1 MADLLISESAE
12 SYTGYGL
19 FLDRC
24 CKALA
29 VLSGVTL
36 TLMAFM
42 SLWSIGGRTL
52 FDKALVG
59 DYELVQIMTA
69 AAVGLALPYANWIG
83 GHVIVDFFTAKA
95 PVKTNAALDSL
106 AYLVMA
112 FFSFLLGWRLMLG
125 MLDLRSNMDASML
138 LSIPTWWG
146 YLPLI
151 PGFVLLGL
159 TSLYKLQLNL
169 RKIAS

>member
-1 MADLLISESAE
+1 MADLLISESGE
-12 SYTGYGL
+12 RYTGYGL

-112 FFSFLLGWRLMLG
+112 FFSFLLAWRLLLG

>member
-1 MADLLISESAE
+1 MADLLISESGE
-12 SYTGYGL
+12 RYTGYGL

-29 VLSGVTL
+29 VMSGVTL

-112 FFSFLLGWRLMLG
+112 FFSFLLAWRLMLG

-169 RKIAS
+169 RKIAP

>member
-1 MADLLISESAE
+1 VADLLITESTE
-12 SYTGYGL
+12 RYTGYGL
-19 FLDRC
+19 FLDQC
-24 CKALA
+24 CKVMA
-29 VLSGVTL
+29 VLAGMVL

-42 SLWSIGGRTL
+42 SLWSIGGRAV

-69 AAVGLALPYANWIG
+69 TAVALALPYANWIG
-83 GHVIVDFFTAKA
+83 AHVIVDFFTAKA
-95 PVKTNAALDSL
+95 PVKANAMLDAV
-106 AYLVMA
+106 AYLVMGL
-112 FFSFLLGWRLMLG
+112 FSFLLAWRLLLG
-125 MLDLRSNMDASML
+125 LLDLRVNMDASML

-159 TSLYKLQLNL
+159 TSLYKLQANL
-169 RKIAS
+169 RKVAL

>member
-1 MADLLISESAE
+1 VADLLITETKE
-12 SYTGYGL
+12 TYTGYGL

-29 VLSGVTL
+29 VLAGLTL

-52 FDKALVG
+52 MDKSLVG
-59 DYELVQIMTA
+59 DFELVQIMTA
-69 AAVGLALPYANWIG
+69 AAVAMALPYANWIG
-83 GHVIVDFFTAKA
+83 AHVIVDFFTAKA
-95 PVKTNAALDSL
+95 SVRSNALMDGL
-106 AYLVMA
+106 AYLLMTV
-112 FFSFLLGWRLMLG
+112 FSFVLAWRLLLG
-125 MLDLRSNMDASML
+125 MLDLRANQDASML

-146 YLPLI
+146 YMPLL

-159 TSLYKLQLNL
+159 TSLYKLQANL
-169 RKIAS
+169 LKMAA

>member
-1 MADLLISESAE
+1 LADLLISESGE
-12 SYTGYGL
+12 RYTGYGL

-112 FFSFLLGWRLMLG
+112 FFSFLLAWRLLLG

>member
-1 MADLLISESAE
+1 M
-12 SYTGYGL
+12 
-19 FLDRC
+19 
-24 CKALA
+24 
-29 VLSGVTL
+29 
-36 TLMAFM
+36 
-42 SLWSIGGRTL
+42 
-52 FDKALVG
+52 G

-112 FFSFLLGWRLMLG
+112 FFSFLLAWRLLLG

>member
-1 MADLLISESAE
+1 MADLLISGTGESH
-12 SYTGYGL
+12 TGYGL

-24 CKALA
+24 CKVLA
-29 VLSGVTL
+29 VFSGLVL

-52 FDKALVG
+52 FDQALVG

-112 FFSFLLGWRLMLG
+112 LFSFLLAWRLVLG
-125 MLDLRSNMDASML
+125 MLDLRANMDASML

-159 TSLYKLQLNL
+159 TSLYKLQVNL
-169 RKIAS
+169 HKMAS

>member
-1 MADLLISESAE
+1 MADLLISESGE
-12 SYTGYGL
+12 RYTGYGL

-112 FFSFLLGWRLMLG
+112 FFSFLLAWRLMLG

-159 TSLYKLQLNL
+159 TSLYKLRVNL
-169 RKIAS
+169 RKMAS

>member
-1 MADLLISESAE
+1 MADLLISESGE
-12 SYTGYGL
+12 RYTGYGL

-112 FFSFLLGWRLMLG
+112 FFSFLLAWRLMLG

>member
-1 MADLLISESAE
+1 MADLLISESGE
-12 SYTGYGL
+12 RYTGYGL

-112 FFSFLLGWRLMLG
+112 FFSFLLAWRLMLG

-146 YLPLI
+146 YLPLS